1 MAGRAPKPPT
11 VAERN
16 AKAPG
21 REIKKRK
28 NLTYAEKLEIIKKI
42 DGGVKKRAVGVQF
55 GINESTVRGIYA
67 KREYIRNHIR
77 MSNSEGALNVK
88 RSRNQVLLK
97 TEQLLG
103 RYMDRMA
110 RRNESVDT
118 KDIMDTA
125 LDIYGRVARK
135 LGVQQPPLFLASK
148 GWLDKFIR
156 RQKVTSKV
164 LSGEAA
170 SANTD
175 AARDYPEELRNIIE
189 EGGYTPDQ
197 IFNMDETNF
206 YWKTL
211 PKRTFITERSV
222 KVRGRKPIR
231 QRFTLCFTTN
241 ATGTCRLKPTVIH
254 RAVKPRAYKHQDMKK
269 INVHWMTSKKG
280 YMNQFRMMKD
290 ATRDDALL
298 QSLVDSND
306 DDEDS
311 DDQQRNDNEHE
322 KNVLSYWKN
331 YNIKQAVDLVVE
343 CWNNVTQ
350 RTIHHAWRKILAAL
364 PEENRGNV
372 AGEIQSV
379 EEVAEAAAAEARQV
393 PGGGFDNT
401 NVDDIMDMIRP
412 PPPTA
417 AEILEE
423 DELAE
428 EEGDE
433 EEEEGGGESGR
444 PGALSVPNIKELIEL
459 GDRMQHLLEQDRTIN
474 SEARCAFVLKA
485 LEGYHDQYNAHVN
498 NFRQRQITD
507 FLRRRNE
514 AQEPQ
519 PGPSHA
525 TSDSENEDNN
535 FEGFGPF
542 QTAAEAD
549 NFLDA
554 VVEHRRGGQ

>member
-254 RAVKPRAYKHQDMKK
+254 RA
-269 INVHWMTSKKG
+269 
-280 YMNQFRMMKD
+280 
-290 ATRDDALL
+290 
-298 QSLVDSND
+298 
-306 DDEDS
+306 
-311 DDQQRNDNEHE
+311 
-322 KNVLSYWKN
+322 
-331 YNIKQAVDLVVE
+331 
-343 CWNNVTQ
+343 
-350 RTIHHAWRKILAAL
+350 ILAAL

-459 GDRMQHLLEQDRTIN
+459 GDRMQHLLEQDCTIN